1 MNEDKFINNLY
12 RCRKTVLEMLYDR
25 GYDVSKCMKFSKEEF
40 AFIMKSEIPTNKK
53 FLTVIDIYTTTR
65 MFKHTIGKYDID
77 SKSIEESATEED
89 DEDSVSDEGDGD
101 DDEGILTGFV
111 KAEDTTKPS
120 EEELYE
126 KISAEEEG
134 GDDLL
139 EISDDEDSD
148 YEQTGG
154 GDKEKKVEGR
164 EVIVKFIQRNMKVKD
179 VYEVML
185 QLLADKD
192 YELIL
197 VFCDDSYTIRNE
209 NGRIDLKDGIY
220 KLETDRIQTFYY
232 EHLIINITDHKY
244 VPKHE
249 LIENK
254 MEINDI
260 LRLYSLENVRELPA
274 ILKKDPVCRYYNGKV
289 GDVFRIFRSNKN
301 DNIRVVYRSVI

>member
-12 RCRKTVLEMLYDR
+12 RCRTTVLEMLYDR

-40 AFIMKSEIPTNKK
+40 TFIMKSEIPTNKK
-53 FLTVIDIYTTTR
+53 FLTVIDIHTTTR

-77 SKSIEESATEED
+77 SKSIEESVTEED
-89 DEDSVSDEGDGD
+89 EEDGG
-101 DDEGILTGFV
+101 DDEGILAGFV
-111 KAEDTTKPS
+111 KSNDTKDTKPT

-164 EVIVKFIQRNMKVKD
+164 EVIVKFVQRNMKITD

-185 QLLADKD
+185 QLLTDKD

-197 VFCDDSYTIRNE
+197 VFCDNSFTTRNE
-209 NGRIDLKDGIY
+209 HGRIDLAERIY

-249 LIENK
+249 LIDNK

-260 LRLYSLENVRELPA
+260 LRLYSLKNVRELPA

-289 GDVFRIFRSNKN
+289 GDVFRIYRSNKN